1 MKWTWECGVNMKFTT
16 AQEMLEF
23 IQDGNDLWSQSA
35 ETYVFV
41 YNDAGS
47 ICVYSIDKEKAKQ
60 LASDAK
66 EYDEYWS
73 AFLGIGGSI
82 YDDPSYENYTEDQMN
97 NLDLC
102 EELYLIEDWVL
113 TQKKVKRLERVC

>member
-1 MKWTWECGVNMKFTT
+1 MKFTT

-41 YNDAGS
+41 YNGAGS
-47 ICVYSIDKEKAKQ
+47 ICIYSINKEKAKQ

-66 EYDEYWS
+66 KYDEYWS

-82 YDDPSYENYTEDQMN
+82 YDDPSYEDYTEDQMS

-113 TQKKVKRLERVC
+113 TQDVN

>member
-1 MKWTWECGVNMKFTT
+1 MKFTT

-47 ICVYSIDKEKAKQ
+47 ICIYSINKEKAKQ

-66 EYDEYWS
+66 KYDEYWG

-82 YDDPSYENYTEDQMN
+82 YDDPSYEDYTEDQMS

-113 TQKKVKRLERVC
+113 TQDVN